1 MGKKYF
7 KYLIIAQLIV
17 LIFFGTLNYIVDPRL
32 YYSRD
37 NRLFSPLY
45 TLIQRHLI
53 PGVIKNS
60 PNNNAVIIG
69 TSLTAP
75 FIASK
80 VSAILNTNAIKLTV
94 NGATLFEQH
103 FILSK
108 YLQSH
113 PNAKI
118 VIWGVDP
125 PYLSRD
131 AVMTTQKDYIYPFFL
146 YDTTQINYKYLFN
159 YDVTKHS
166 LQTIAANFFNIRF
179 AKTTFDLDKIGTWNV
194 SGQIAG
200 CKKVTGNYQGALS
213 AGNIYN
219 LITEDFNIGNA
230 EINLNNIIEL
240 AMARQDVQ
248 FFIFFPPYSILRYY
262 LYNEHQSLG
271 KLLMP
276 RDFIAKKTKG
286 IPNINILDLQASPD
300 IISNLDYYAD
310 INHYNPAVAD
320 IILKYIVNGNF
331 TDYNS
336 ILKNTEKLEL
346 MVKEFD
352 FETAKRCEN

>member
-17 LIFFGTLNYIVDPRL
+17 LIFFGTLNYIVDPLR
-32 YYSRD
+32 YYSRK

-45 TLIQRHLI
+45 TLDQRYLI

-60 PNNNAVIIG
+60 PNYNAVIIG
-69 TSLTAP
+69 TSMTAP

-80 VSAILNTNAIKLTV
+80 VSAILNTNTIKLIV

-125 PYLSRD
+125 PYLSYD
-131 AVMTTQKDYIYPFFL
+131 AVMTTQKDYIYPLFL

-159 YDVTKHS
+159 YYVTKHS

-179 AKTTFDLDKIGTWNV
+179 DKTTFDLDKIYTWDAGG
-194 SGQIAG
+194 SIAE
-200 CKKVTGNYQGALS
+200 CKKIIASHQALLSKGNYY
-213 AGNIYN
+213 IFK
-219 LITEDFNIGNA
+219 EDFNIGNA

-240 AMARQDVQ
+240 AMDRQDVQ
-248 FFIFFPPYSILRYY
+248 FFIFFPPYSILRYN
-262 LYNEHQSLG
+262 LYKHLSLEN
-271 KLLMP
+271 LLMP

-286 IPNINILDLQASPD
+286 IPNIHIIDLQASPD
-300 IISNLDYYAD
+300 IISNLRNYAD
-310 INHYNPAVAD
+310 GSHFQTAVTY
-320 IILKYIVNGNF
+320 IILKYIVDGNF

-352 FETAKRCEN
+352 FETAKMCEE